1 MPTLRRAT
9 SGPLSM
15 FQPVTRAAAFLT
27 AALTAGSLWAGE
39 LELLMFEQDGCAYCL
54 RWHEEIGPAYPRTSE
69 GASAPLRR
77 IDIRAPLPEDVTL
90 TARHPVFTPTFVLLE
105 GGTETG
111 RIEGYAG
118 DEFFWVL
125 LNGMLTRTGWTPG
138 DAPPK
143 AAPASGDGAQV
154 QP

>member
-1 MPTLRRAT
+1 MPAPRRAI
-9 SGPLSM
+9 SGPLSIFRTM
-15 FQPVTRAAAFLT
+15 LRIAAFLA
-27 AALTAGSLWAGE
+27 AALTAGISWAGN

-77 IDIRAPLPEDVTL
+77 INLRAQLPKDVTL

-105 GGTETG
+105 DGTEID

-125 LNGMLTRTGWTPG
+125 LNGMLTRTGWRPD

-143 AAPASGDGAQV
+143 TERGSNEDALVEP
-154 QP
+154 